1 MPYHLSEDGLC
12 VMKDGDE
19 EPVKCHPD
27 HEAAMAH
34 MRALMANAPHAA
46 KAGVDME
53 QANQPLDAA
62 IKLHQAHM
70 DGTEPTNESSQ
81 KKLMAHIKAALAA
94 MGMEMPSGMT
104 DAKKAIEYGAS
115 ALKAG
120 ARHSTGDI
128 KKGRG
133 VKSKAREIVQDMED
147 LGFPDEQ
154 QIGNP
159 GDAPDNALKA
169 VSETEDELRV
179 ANYMI
184 LFGGRDLEG
193 IGSPRQNQDGSS
205 GEFFT
210 AKTIVESEKT
220 KSGKVMVDWEH
231 ATMRGRAKDG
241 IQPGEYLGYV
251 DWKTA
256 RKDEKGWWVERVL
269 SRRSKYVQWISEL
282 IKAGLVGNSTEA
294 DTPKVITGK
303 NGEIKRWPLLR
314 DTLTVSPMEPRMMTQ
329 NVVMALKALGY
340 ETDSAM
346 PQATGA
352 AGIPPVS
359 AAEPSATNSAKGILD
374 MDEKELINLLDARDA
389 AKAAREKAVADAE
402 AERNTKEQ
410 ERINIAVKAAE
421 EKAAKE
427 LAALKAQ
434 YVASGRLAMGDPNGA
449 PAQARFAD
457 TRKYDGMSPAD
468 MAFMGAL
475 LGGAKAIGAKPLSE
489 SGLKALAIKVA
500 EDKTEATDMSGQKVG
515 LGEQGRIGMKAM
527 GIEPADV
534 LDAAKANEINYST
547 QVGFGDEWVG
557 IEYSRRLW
565 PVVRALTFVLEK
577 LPQVEVPQGAESI
590 ITPLQAADPTFY
602 KVAQTTDENA
612 TTLTPNATVPSSKFA
627 TDKNTLT
634 VAKGGA
640 RTQYTGEMEEDSL
653 IPWASQL
660 RTQLEAATAEQ
671 MEHAVIDGDTATG
684 ATTNIN
690 TIGGTPGGTEFY
702 LLINGLR
709 KSPLVTTTAN
719 SRSGSGTLV
728 DTDFMDTAWLLGTAG
743 KIGGDPTKVDFIID
757 PNVSKKA
764 AYLASVKTRD
774 VFLNATLENGLLK
787 GIWAYRVYTSWF
799 MHWLSAT
806 NPLKANTAG
815 KVDLT
820 TQANNTTGAILAVRW
835 DQWLFGWKRRIKI
848 ETVRIPRSDITEI
861 TATMRFGLSQRD
873 TEGSA
878 VTYNV
883 GV

>member
-1 MPYHLSEDGLC
+1 
-12 VMKDGDE
+12 
-19 EPVKCHPD
+19 
-27 HEAAMAH
+27 
-34 MRALMANAPHAA
+34 
-46 KAGVDME
+46 
-53 QANQPLDAA
+53 
-62 IKLHQAHM
+62 
-70 DGTEPTNESSQ
+70 
-81 KKLMAHIKAALAA
+81 
-94 MGMEMPSGMT
+94 
-104 DAKKAIEYGAS
+104 
-115 ALKAG
+115 
-120 ARHSTGDI
+120 
-128 KKGRG
+128 
-133 VKSKAREIVQDMED
+133 
-147 LGFPDEQ
+147 
-154 QIGNP
+154 
-159 GDAPDNALKA
+159 
-169 VSETEDELRV
+169 
-179 ANYMI
+179 
-184 LFGGRDLEG
+184 
-193 IGSPRQNQDGSS
+193 
-205 GEFFT
+205 
-210 AKTIVESEKT
+210 
-220 KSGKVMVDWEH
+220 
-231 ATMRGRAKDG
+231 
-241 IQPGEYLGYV
+241 
-251 DWKTA
+251 
-256 RKDEKGWWVERVL
+256 
-269 SRRSKYVQWISEL
+269 
-282 IKAGLVGNSTEA
+282 
-294 DTPKVITGK
+294 
-303 NGEIKRWPLLR
+303 
-314 DTLTVSPMEPRMMTQ
+314 
-329 NVVMALKALGY
+329 
-340 ETDSAM
+340 M

-602 KVAQTTDENA
+602 KVAQTTYENA
-612 TTLTPNATVPSSKFA
+612 TTLTPNATVTSSKLA

-640 RTQYTGEMEEDSL
+640 RTQYAGEMEEDSL

-719 SRSGSGTLV
+719 SRSGAGTLV

-787 GIWAYRVYTSWF
+787 GIWAYRVYTSLF

-815 KVDLT
+815 KVGLT

>member
-1 MPYHLSEDGLC
+1 
-12 VMKDGDE
+12 
-19 EPVKCHPD
+19 
-27 HEAAMAH
+27 
-34 MRALMANAPHAA
+34 
-46 KAGVDME
+46 
-53 QANQPLDAA
+53 
-62 IKLHQAHM
+62 
-70 DGTEPTNESSQ
+70 
-81 KKLMAHIKAALAA
+81 
-94 MGMEMPSGMT
+94 
-104 DAKKAIEYGAS
+104 
-115 ALKAG
+115 
-120 ARHSTGDI
+120 
-128 KKGRG
+128 
-133 VKSKAREIVQDMED
+133 
-147 LGFPDEQ
+147 
-154 QIGNP
+154 
-159 GDAPDNALKA
+159 
-169 VSETEDELRV
+169 
-179 ANYMI
+179 
-184 LFGGRDLEG
+184 
-193 IGSPRQNQDGSS
+193 
-205 GEFFT
+205 
-210 AKTIVESEKT
+210 
-220 KSGKVMVDWEH
+220 
-231 ATMRGRAKDG
+231 
-241 IQPGEYLGYV
+241 
-251 DWKTA
+251 
-256 RKDEKGWWVERVL
+256 
-269 SRRSKYVQWISEL
+269 
-282 IKAGLVGNSTEA
+282 
-294 DTPKVITGK
+294 
-303 NGEIKRWPLLR
+303 
-314 DTLTVSPMEPRMMTQ
+314 
-329 NVVMALKALGY
+329 
-340 ETDSAM
+340 
-346 PQATGA
+346 
-352 AGIPPVS
+352 
-359 AAEPSATNSAKGILD
+359 

-612 TTLTPNATVPSSKFA
+612 TTLTPNATVPSSKLA